1 MEQSNTLNWG
11 LPLTLALSLL
21 LSACGQAPEAM
32 QQMPAAKVSVAEVIE
47 QPINE
52 WDEFTGRLEA
62 PESVEVRPRVS
73 GFIDQVAFDEGSLV
87 SKGDLLFQ
95 IDPRPFQ
102 AEVKRLEAQLQQ
114 ARAQAL
120 RTASEASRGE
130 RLRKSNAI
138 SAELADARASAAAEA
153 QAAVAGI
160 QAQLD
165 NARLNLSFTRVI
177 APIDG
182 RVGRAQITAGNL
194 VNAGQSL
201 LTTLVSTDR
210 VYAYFDAD
218 ERVFLKYVEL
228 ARQAGG
234 QTRDASPVYLGLSSE
249 DGHPHL
255 GELDFLDNQVNPQ
268 TGTIRG
274 RAVFDNRDGRFT
286 PGLYAR
292 LKLVGSSQYAAA
304 LIRDE
309 AVGTDL
315 GKKFV
320 LVLDKD
326 NAVQYRA
333 VELGPK
339 LEGLR
344 IVRQGLAKG
353 EKIVV
358 NGLQRA
364 FPGSTVDPQAVPMA
378 DAQTLA
384 ALARQRQA
392 VDASATPRVAEKA
405 AKPATAPRS

>member
-1 MEQSNTLNWG
+1 MDHPNNPLWR
-11 LPLTLALSLL
+11 LPLALAAALL
-21 LSACGQAPEAM
+21 LSACGQASDAM
-32 QQMPAAKVSVAEVIE
+32 QSMPAAQVSVAEVIE

-62 PESVEVRPRVS
+62 PESVNVKPRVS
-73 GFIDQVAFDEGSLV
+73 GLIDRVAFDDGSLV
-87 SKGDLLFQ
+87 KKGDLLFQ
-95 IDPRPFQ
+95 IDPRPFEAQ
-102 AEVKRLEAQLQQ
+102 VKHFEAQLQQ
-114 ARAQAL
+114 ARASQA
-120 RTASEASRGE
+120 RTLSEARRGE
-130 RLRKSNAI
+130 RLRQSNAI
-138 SAELADARASAAAEA
+138 SAELADARASAAQEA
-153 QAAVAGI
+153 QAVVAGI
-160 QAQLD
+160 QAELD
-165 NARLNLSFTRVI
+165 NARLNLSFTRI
-177 APIDG
+177 NAPIDG
-182 RVGRAQITAGNL
+182 RVSRAHVTAGNL

-201 LTTLVSTDR
+201 LTTLVSTDK

-218 ERVFLKYVEL
+218 EQVFLKYVEL
-228 ARQAGG
+228 ARQSGA
-234 QTRDASPVYLGLSSE
+234 QLRDASPVYLGLSSE
-249 DGHPHL
+249 EGHPHL

-274 RAVFDNRDGRFT
+274 RAVFDNADGRFI

-304 LIRDE
+304 LIKDE

-315 GKKFV
+315 GKKYV

-344 IVRQGLAKG
+344 IVRSGLAKG

-364 FPGSTVDPQAVPMA
+364 LPGAVVDPQSVPMA
-378 DAQTLA
+378 DEATLA
-384 ALARQRQA
+384 QLARLRQS
-392 VDASATPRVAEKA
+392 VEDRDAPRVAKQDINNG
-405 AKPATAPRS
+405 KPRG